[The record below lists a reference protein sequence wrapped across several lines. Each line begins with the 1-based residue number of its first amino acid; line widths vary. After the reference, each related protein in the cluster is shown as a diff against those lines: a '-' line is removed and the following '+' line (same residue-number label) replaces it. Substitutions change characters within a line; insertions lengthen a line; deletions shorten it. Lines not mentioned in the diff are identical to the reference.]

1 MDKKATALVG
11 LRKDGEIA
19 IVTVTNPP
27 VNALS
32 LELRQELLDAAEIC
46 DQDVA
51 IKAVVLVCS
60 GRTFIAGADV
70 REFGKPPQPPHLP
83 DVINRIESAAKP
95 WVAAIH
101 GSALGGGFEVAMGCR
116 FRVACARCQGRPA

>member
-1 MDKKATALVG
+1 MDKKATALVR

-101 GSALGGGFEVAMGCR
+101 GSALGGGF
-116 FRVACARCQGRPA
+116 